1 MKNLYATLAVPP
13 RATLEQI
20 RTAYRSLARQT
31 HPDHHEGG
39 ESEFIAL
46 HQAYEVLS
54 SPEKR
59 AAYDAERLAWM
70 RQIGAVA
77 CDRCGTANR
86 ITHRPAA
93 DEIVR
98 CASCKAVL
106 PLTLGEMRTAQ
117 RQTLVREAT
126 RLVDEV
132 GVDLAELLADATKSG
147 IDRIRQ
153 RFGLGKTGRSQK
165 SKGSTP

>member
-1 MKNLYATLAVPP
+1 MKNLYAILAVPP

-31 HPDHHEGG
+31 HPDHNEGG
-39 ESEFIAL
+39 EGEFIAL
-46 HQAYEVLS
+46 RQAYAVLS

-77 CDRCGTANR
+77 CNQCGTANR

-98 CASCKAVL
+98 CAACKAAL

-132 GVDLAELLADATKSG
+132 GLDLAELAADAVKSG
-147 IDRIRQ
+147 IGRIRQ

-165 SKGSTP
+165 SKG